1 MNQFVEACKVLYGK
15 HGTTVSVCNSMTWLH
30 AKYAS
35 KFLVMGFIYMIVSMI
50 YINIIY
56 FILPVK

>member
-35 KFLVMGFIYMIVSMI
+35 KFLVMGFYIYDYI
-50 YINIIY
+50 YDIY
-56 FILPVK
+56 